1 MITVANDMMI
11 VFQFAIISCVAVSR
25 LFLDDRL

>member
-1 MITVANDMMI
+1 MTVANDMMSVI
-11 VFQFAIISCVAVSR
+11 RFAIISCVAVSR